1 MIIYKKVKAIFMRIF
16 STSPKKY
23 LPDNLS
29 KINNSFQ
36 DNFLKNRNNKKIMI
50 VNQVSLKR
58 V

>member
-1 MIIYKKVKAIFMRIF
+1 MRIF
-16 STSPKKY
+16 STWPKKY

-36 DNFLKNRNNKKIMI
+36 DNFLKNRNNKKITI
-50 VNQVSLKR
+50 VNQVWLKR

>member
-1 MIIYKKVKAIFMRIF
+1 MRIF
-16 STSPKKY
+16 SIWPKKY

-36 DNFLKNRNNKKIMI
+36 DNFLKNRNNRNNNKITI
-50 VNQVSLKR
+50 VNQVWLKR